1 MLLELIFND
10 HLNNITHRCTHGCTD
25 NIPSSRAPVG
35 AKNIQMSSIIHIIF
49 ILSPSLPEVRVR
61 VATETARCGPGRQ
74 EKDWP
79 GPEREGGQVGT
90 LLLSHSYLQQ
100 RPGGWWAWPGS
111 SRAGCQTGQGSSAVV
126 QSSAQAVWAPADFP
140 GTGHWHST
148 QLQVTQTP
156 PQAQDWFHS
165 GQAARLLLLALPEK
179 WPTRN
184 EVYYQ
189 VAGIR

>member
-1 MLLELIFND
+1 MLLELIFKH

-100 RPGGWWAWPGS
+100 RPGGCWWLVGLARQQQGRLPDRAGLQCSGPELGPGCVGS
-111 SRAGCQTGQGSSAVV
+111 SRFPWHWSLALHSYRSLRLLLRHRIGFTQVRLQGSSSLPC
-126 QSSAQAVWAPADFP
+126 QKN
-140 GTGHWHST
+140 
-148 QLQVTQTP
+148 
-156 PQAQDWFHS
+156 
-165 GQAARLLLLALPEK
+165 GQQEMK
-179 WPTRN
+179 FITK
-184 EVYYQ
+184 
-189 VAGIR
+189 

>member
-25 NIPSSRAPVG
+25 NIPSSRAPVR

-100 RPGGWWAWPGS
+100 RPGGCWWLVGLARQQQGRLPDRAGLQCSGPELGPGCVGS
-111 SRAGCQTGQGSSAVV
+111 SRFPWHWSLAQLTATGHSDSS
-126 QSSAQAVWAPADFP
+126 S
-140 GTGHWHST
+140 GTGLVS
-148 QLQVTQTP
+148 LRSGCKAP
-156 PQAQDWFHS
+156 PPCL
-165 GQAARLLLLALPEK
+165 ARKMANK
-179 WPTRN
+179 K
-184 EVYYQ
+184 
-189 VAGIR
+189 